1 MYLPVTSCVLCL
13 SDSVTAVLLCFR
25 ARFSAGEV
33 TAMGNLDRVRSAFL
47 TVPVQTKTHAFV
59 PGDTVDKLTATL
71 VKAITSAVVMVACGS
86 RHTCVKFR
94 GTNRIVC
101 FGLND
106 FGQSSQ
112 AISAA
117 SSVPITEL
125 RFIDNPGKEAFS
137 STIGASSPHQPSTL
151 FCFAGGPLSYVCLL
165 FGPLHL

>member
-1 MYLPVTSCVLCL
+1 MLYLLV
-13 SDSVTAVLLCFR
+13 SVIAALLCFR
-25 ARFSAGEV
+25 ARFSAGGA
-33 TAMGNLDRVRSAFL
+33 TATGNLEWVRSAICV
-47 TVPVQTKTHAFV
+47 VPVQKFHALV
-59 PGDTVDKLTATL
+59 PGDAVDRLTATS

-112 AISAA
+112 ATSAP
-117 SSVPITEL
+117 SNVPITEL

-137 STIGASSPHQPSTL
+137 STIGESIFFINPRISLSFDGETI
-151 FCFAGGPLSYVCLL
+151 PLVCW
-165 FGPLHL
+165 